1 MIRLCLYAKNFM
13 KKINNKLFRKVL
25 SKFATGITVVSINNK
40 GNKIGKTVN
49 SFTALSLSPP
59 LVLFSLDKKASFIN
73 KFKKSKFFSINI
85 LGKKQIDLS
94 NHFSKKD
101 TKWNQVTFESSKFNT
116 PIIKDCLANLECK
129 QISLISQGDH
139 IIFICE
145 VINVSANDKIE
156 PLLYF
161 NSKFI

>member
-1 MIRLCLYAKNFM
+1 M
-13 KKINNKLFRKVL
+13 KKINKKLFKQTI
-25 SKFATGITVVSINNK
+25 SKFTTGVSVVAINFQDIN
-40 GNKIGKTVN
+40 IGKTVN
-49 SFTALSLSPP
+49 SFSALSLKPP

-129 QISLISQGDH
+129 QVSLISQGDH